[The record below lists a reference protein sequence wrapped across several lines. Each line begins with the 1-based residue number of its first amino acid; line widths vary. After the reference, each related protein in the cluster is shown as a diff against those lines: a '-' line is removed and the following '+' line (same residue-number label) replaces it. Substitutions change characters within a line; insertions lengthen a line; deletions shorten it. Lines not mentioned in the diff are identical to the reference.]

1 MAKNSTSKFY
11 GTTVRRNNGHK
22 TRKEVIQEFV
32 DEWANKGKDT
42 GYGFVKEDAN
52 RQPFIDDLLR
62 RVCGIEQPTKYIEY
76 EKDVQVKDDNKTT
89 TKRIDGYVPST
100 KVMWEMKGSN
110 KSLTDK
116 IEQSGGKKLTPFEQA
131 WRYSEYLP
139 QSEKP
144 RWIIISNFNEL
155 DIHDMNH
162 PLDDPKVIKLEDL
175 TTKYK
180 SLDFIV
186 DTTAQQIIDE
196 KKLSVDAG
204 TLVSKIYKELERAYS
219 LHADLK
225 DEHIQKSLNMLIV
238 RLVFLL
244 YADDTGILGDENLF
258 QHLIENEEPD
268 NIRQTLITLFD
279 TLNTPE
285 DNRNGF
291 LAGKYRAF
299 KYVNGGMFSDETVEI
314 PQFTEEL
321 QRLIVDDAGK
331 GFDWS
336 NISPTIFGAVFEST
350 LNPETR
356 REGGMHYTSIQN
368 IHKVIDPLF
377 LNKLQDEFNRIKEI
391 SNTNDR
397 IKAAYDFQEKISKL
411 KFLDPACGSGNF
423 LTETYLSL
431 RRIENECL
439 RIIVGNNLALN
450 INNDVKVKVKIQNFY
465 GIEVNDFAV
474 SVARTAMW
482 IAESQMWSE
491 SQNIIYSQEDFLPLD
506 SNDSIYEGN
515 ALIIDWSQIVK
526 PYELNYIMGNPP
538 FVGAMLMSDDQR
550 NDLKDLMRNVKGIGE
565 LDYVGGWYYKA
576 AEYAKDST
584 VKCAFV
590 STNSITQGQQA
601 LILWKPLIEM
611 GVSLDFAYTTFV
623 WSNEAANQAAVFCVI
638 IGFSYTKSDDKA
650 IYDTQYIKNEDGEKE
665 ETIIKHTADNNINQY
680 LTDGPSVFIENRRK
694 PISDVPEMHFGSMP
708 RDGGF
713 FFVDKDE
720 IKNVD
725 DIAKKYI
732 HKFWGAKEYLHN
744 QERYCLWL
752 LDAPASDM
760 NKSPFIK
767 KRISQV
773 KEFRLASKAKST
785 REMAKT
791 AYMFAQLAQPDSDYL
806 IFPRHSSQN
815 RDYIPLGLEHPDVI
829 AGDSLLIVPNTTNY
843 HFGVLESSVHMA
855 WMKLVAGRIKGDYR
869 YSKNVVYNNFP
880 WPEVDDKQK
889 AKISETAQV
898 ILDARDNHSESDLAS
913 MYNPDTMP
921 VDLLKAHEANDKA
934 VLKVYG
940 LSADSTEAEILQ
952 KLFSM
957 YEKLAK

>member
-1 MAKNSTSKFY
+1 MAKSSTSKFY
-11 GTTVRRNNGHK
+11 GTSRTKNNGHK
-22 TRKEVIQEFV
+22 TRREIVKDFV
-32 DEWANKGKDT
+32 SEWTNKGKDT
-42 GYGFVKEDAN
+42 GYGFIKEDAN
-52 RQPFIDDLLR
+52 RQPFIDDFLR
-62 RVCGIEQPTKYIEY
+62 RICGIEQPTKYIEY
-76 EKDVQVKDDNKTT
+76 EKDVQVKDGNKAT

-110 KSLTDK
+110 KSLIDK

-144 RWIIISNFNEL
+144 RWIIISNFTEL
-155 DIHDMNH
+155 DIHDMDH
-162 PLDDPKVIKLEDL
+162 PLDEPKIIKLSEL

-180 SLDFIV
+180 TFDFMV
-186 DTTAQQIIDE
+186 DATAQQIIDE
-196 KKLSVDAG
+196 KQLSIDAG
-204 TLVSKIYKELERAYS
+204 VLVSKIYKELAHAYS
-219 LHADLK
+219 LHADLN
-225 DEHIQKSLNMLIV
+225 DSHIQKSLNMLIV
-238 RLVFLL
+238 RIVFLL
-244 YADDTGILGDENLF
+244 YADDTGILGEENLF
-258 QHLIENEEPD
+258 QNLIEKQSPD
-268 NIRQTLITLFD
+268 NVRQTLITLFD
-279 TLNTPE
+279 TLNKPE
-285 DNRNGF
+285 NKRDPF
-291 LAGKYRAF
+291 LADKFKQF
-299 KYVNGGMFSDETVEI
+299 KYVNGGMFSDETVAI
-314 PQFTEEL
+314 PQFTKEL

-331 GFDWS
+331 GFNWA

-350 LNPETR
+350 LNPDTR
-356 REGGMHYTSIQN
+356 RKGGMHYTSIKN

-377 LNKLQDEFNRIKEI
+377 LDDLNNDFDKIKDI
-391 SNTNDR
+391 SNAKDR
-397 IKAAYDFQEKISKL
+397 VEAAREFQDKISKL
-411 KFLDPACGSGNF
+411 KFFDPACGSGNF

-431 RRIENECL
+431 RKLENQCL
-439 RIIVGNNLALN
+439 RIIVGNNSALN
-450 INNDVKVKVKIQNFY
+450 LDSEIKVKVKIQNYY

-515 ALIIDWSQIVK
+515 ALRMDWSEIVK

-538 FVGAMLMSDDQR
+538 FVGAMLMSDEQR
-550 NDLKDLMRNVKGIGE
+550 NDLRDLIGNTKGIGE

-576 AEYAKDST
+576 AQYTKDST

-601 LILWKPLIEM
+601 LILWKPLVEM
-611 GVSLDFAYTTFV
+611 GVSLNFAYTTFV

-638 IGFSYTKSDDKA
+638 VGFSYAKDDDKT
-650 IYDTQYIKNEDGEKE
+650 IYDTQYIKNEDGVKE
-665 ETIIKHTADNNINQY
+665 ETIIEHKADNINQY

-708 RDGGF
+708 RDGGY
-713 FFVDKDE
+713 FFVDKE
-720 IKNVD
+720 ELKNID
-725 DIAKKYI
+725 DIAKNYI
-732 HKFWGAKEYLHN
+732 RKFWGAKEFLHN
-744 QERYCLWL
+744 HDRYCLWL

-760 NKSPFIK
+760 NKSPFIR
-767 KRISQV
+767 KRIAQV

-791 AYMFAQLAQPDSDYL
+791 AYMFAQLAQPDGDYL

-815 RDYIPLGLEHPDVI
+815 RNYIPLGLEHPNVI
-829 AGDSLLIVPNTTNY
+829 AGDSLLIVPNTNNY

-880 WPEVDDKQK
+880 WPK
-889 AKISETAQV
+889 ADGNLKAQISSTAKA
-898 ILDARDNHSESDLAS
+898 ILDARANHPESNLAN

-921 VDLLKAHEANDKA
+921 LDLLKAHEANDRT
-934 VLKVYG
+934 VLKAYG
-940 LSADSTEAEILQ
+940 LPKDATDTDILQ

-957 YEKLAK
+957 YEKSAK